1 MRSIPLKT
9 AALLLT
15 LGPWALHAHGDVTPQ
30 AVKVEGLP
38 NIEGLVDENPYRA
51 DPEVHAMAVKVGA
64 SAYNQN
70 CARCHGLD
78 AVSGGIAPD
87 LRYLPP
93 KTLGDEYY
101 AQKVRNGVIRNG
113 VTYMPGFADVF
124 PEEAVWALRSYL
136 DEVYTEE

>member
-1 MRSIPLKT
+1 MRSIPLKI

-38 NIEGLVDENPYRA
+38 DIEGSVDENPYRA
-51 DPEVHAMAVKVGA
+51 DPEVHAMAAKVGA

-113 VTYMPGFADVF
+113 VTYMPSFADVF